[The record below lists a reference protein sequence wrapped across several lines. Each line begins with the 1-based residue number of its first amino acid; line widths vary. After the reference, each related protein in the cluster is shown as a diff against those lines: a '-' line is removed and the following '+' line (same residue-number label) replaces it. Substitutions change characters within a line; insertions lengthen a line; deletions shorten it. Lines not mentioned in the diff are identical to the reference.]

1 MATPIKEE
9 AGKTIVMVKVPVGIT
24 IQMSDEDA
32 KEMSQMELAG
42 LLDEIIDHIE
52 MNVGARVAELA
63 PGKWMNRIPL
73 RFTVSRHWDELPIDD
88 MEIGYSEGDFFQ
100 RRGDEEAY
108 E

>member
-1 MATPIKEE
+1 MATPINEI
-9 AGKTIVMVKVPVGIT
+9 AGKTIVMVNVPVGVT
-24 IQMSDEDA
+24 IQMNDEDA

-42 LLDEIIDHIE
+42 LVDEIIDKIE
-52 MNVGARVAELA
+52 VCVGVKDAELS
-63 PGKWMNRIPL
+63 PGNWMNRIPL